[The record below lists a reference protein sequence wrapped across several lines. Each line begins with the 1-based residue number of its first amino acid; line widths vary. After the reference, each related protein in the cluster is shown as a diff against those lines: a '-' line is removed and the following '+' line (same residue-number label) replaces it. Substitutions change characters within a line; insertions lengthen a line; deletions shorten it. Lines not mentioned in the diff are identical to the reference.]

1 MVKNITKEESSIK
14 AEKSL
19 DRFGKVS
26 SRVWEAK
33 SEKSKAQERERD
45 RKHQERLKAEKR
57 NRVIL
62 DRHTKHP
69 ASRPGIGSPETWVCV
84 RRKNK
89 SRKGRPEYELLQA
102 ARDGCLRCVRHKL
115 GEMPKL
121 ANMVSDTNAWTVHDF
136 ARHAMGEGQPGAEQ
150 VVAYLTS
157 SWPTLPRKP

>member
-1 MVKNITKEESSIK
+1 MCPTSASPT
-14 AEKSL
+14 
-19 DRFGKVS
+19 G
-26 SRVWEAK
+26 
-33 SEKSKAQERERD
+33 SKQRSTE
-45 RKHQERLKAEKR
+45 RKHSRGQEFAAASA
-57 NRVIL
+57 
-62 DRHTKHP
+62 TPP

-136 ARHAMGEGQPGAEQ
+136 ARHANGRRAARRRASRGLPH
-150 VVAYLTS
+150 VVMADLAQEPMTG
-157 SWPTLPRKP
+157 